1 MRPALSVRDVALRAL
16 VVGVF
21 GIAIAYASAFLPPA
35 FARLGPWLMALV
47 MPMTMFAMMILGAVR
62 AGRGIGPVALP
73 FALVF
78 LLVAGG
84 FLLALALPAEDLL
97 TPLWFGLPRRA
108 AVILFGVGLLPLFVL
123 PVVYALTFDL
133 LTLTDDDLARV
144 RAARLPETTSIGARE
159 GDV

>member
-1 MRPALSVRDVALRAL
+1 MSQALSVRDLALRAL
-16 VVGVF
+16 IAGVVG
-21 GIAIAYASAFLPPA
+21 IALAYASAFFPPA
-35 FARLGPWLMALV
+35 LSRFGPWLMAIV

-62 AGRGIGPVALP
+62 AGRGIGPVAVP

-78 LLVAGG
+78 LLVSGG
-84 FLLALALPAEDLL
+84 FVLALALPAESVS

-159 GDV
+159 GGV

>member
-1 MRPALSVRDVALRAL
+1 MSDTLSVRDLALRAL
-16 VVGVF
+16 VVGVV
-21 GIAIAYASAFLPPA
+21 GIALAYASAFFPPE
-35 FARLGPWLMALV
+35 FARFGPWLMAVV

-73 FALVF
+73 FAVVF
-78 LLVAGG
+78 VLVAGG
-84 FLLALALPAEDLL
+84 FLVALSLPPETIS
-97 TPLWFGLPRRA
+97 TPLWLGLPRRA

-144 RAARLPETTSIGARE
+144 RAARLPETKSIGARE
-159 GDV
+159 GSA